1 MRFTKCSA
9 KGILAV
15 LFLVTIAAGGGAV
28 AEPAPVLSGAW
39 AVGEDTETVY
49 NFCGDG
55 TFTEWRISYWGKCQP
70 PEICREKI
78 GCGRY
83 TISMDAVS
91 ATIDLQYLQEEP
103 CVALGRFTWD
113 TGELCLHIG
122 ACGEARPE
130 LPCYYHMR
138 ASEWVDCACQAEGEV
153 VEGEGEILEGEGE
166 GEGEGEPPG
175 TVCGCRGCGEKD
187 AGMTGILGRA
197 WSDWF
202 LDGLCLI
209 ALGVASVNRD
219 V

>member
-1 MRFTKCSA
+1 MKYSVR
-9 KGILAV
+9 GILTV
-15 LFLVTIAAGGGAV
+15 LFLVTRVAGSGAA
-28 AEPAPVLSGAW
+28 AESAPVLSGAW

-49 NFCGDG
+49 SFCGDG
-55 TFTEWRISYWGKCQP
+55 TFTEWRFSYWGKCQP

-83 TISMDAVS
+83 DISMDAVS

-113 TGELCLHIG
+113 AGELCLHIA

-130 LPCYYHMR
+130 SPCYYHMR
-138 ASEWVDCACQAEGEV
+138 TSNWVDCTCGAEGEAA
-153 VEGEGEILEGEGE
+153 EGEGEIPEGEGG
-166 GEGEGEPPG
+166 GEGESPD
-175 TVCGCRGCGEKD
+175 TDCGCRGCGTNGAAMK
-187 AGMTGILGRA
+187 GIVSRA

-202 LDGLCLI
+202 LGGLCLI
-209 ALGVASVNRD
+209 ALGVVSINRK